1 MSTDVPL
8 QLETVVQRAPGI
20 TFEPFDN
27 EWLAIDGAAGFCY
40 SLNETAGRVWAQ
52 IEAPSSIRAVARQVC
67 AQYAVEAAA
76 CEADVLSLV
85 EQMREYRLV
94 QVVAPPG

>member
-1 MSTDVPL
+1 MSADVSL
-8 QLETVVQRAPGI
+8 QLDSVVQRAPGI

-52 IEAPSSIRAVARQVC
+52 IESPDSIRAVARQVC
-67 AQYAVEAAA
+67 AQYAVDAAT
-76 CEADVLSLV
+76 CQADILALV
-85 EQMREYRLV
+85 EQMLAYRLV
-94 QVVAPPG
+94 QVVTPPG